1 MSRWSNWRPFP
12 NPLDRG
18 ILIAPFGPGCY
29 ELRHKDGRLVL
40 YGRSSHAA
48 VRMSSLLPRP
58 LGTGTRNNADKR
70 AYVKG
75 HLSDLEYRTLPCL
88 TAQEAKDIERKLKRN
103 ARHYVFG
110 EIGTPRPAI

>member
-12 NPLDRG
+12 NPSDRG

-40 YGRSSHAA
+40 YGDSGHVAA
-48 VRMSSLLPRP
+48 RMSSLLPIP
-58 LGTGTRNNADKR
+58 LGTGTRKNARRRD
-70 AYVKG
+70 YVKE

-88 TAQEAKDIERKLKRN
+88 TAQETKDRERELKRKS
-103 ARHYVFG
+103 RDYVLS
-110 EIGTPRPAI
+110 EIRTPRSAI